1 MKEPI
6 KFVHMFSVMLK
17 RKAKLSIVI
26 LSFVLYFC
34 NRSLLPSSKISFSTS
49 RSPLAG
55 SAWDPG
61 ELSNEEDQC
70 RALFKISGVYRAKNN
85 QSYDTRSSE
94 NVPAWYTGSEFVKM
108 ARRRVRTFLEDISR
122 RPEGPS
128 TQDYRTLGSVLPR
141 LLYYRQEKAESSPLA
156 SRLTKSDEILPV
168 SRMKR
173 PLAIQKDTEKIFV
186 MDRFQTTDGDL
197 PFVPCRVKRYTRT
210 DINACFK
217 KRLEKKNQ
225 FSMFF
230 LGDSKIRNMVI
241 EFLNMTS
248 YFDYTVFRKNESWPW
263 TVYRTML
270 EDEHIRFS
278 DFEATTASHPG
289 LRFIFKFRR
298 FWEWRDMDASDEVK
312 ILTEWAEGTQ
322 PVPDLLVAGYTSWM
336 LYTIPQ
342 RLQNDP
348 NFPLDV
354 LDLLM
359 RVHEVVVPL
368 LQKVADRTRVLVHAD
383 PRLRPHSQAKKP
395 RHRLAMNAVFQDFLE
410 DWSEMMFRFFEKFG
424 RSRIVKRRRLVTRT
438 MPLGGGLEHKVHVV
452 KEITNG
458 DRPYAGFD
466 DARLR
471 AEASASR
478 DYLIPDSNGLWW
490 WDTSL
495 PLNMATIA
503 ECTELHKLNLTQLPQ
518 YSDPVLRCEDH
529 HHSGTATLNF
539 EVHMLLNLICNTH
552 LAVDPHICCS

>member
-1 MKEPI
+1 
-6 KFVHMFSVMLK
+6 MFSVMLK

-34 NRSLLPSSKISFSTS
+34 NQSLMPSYKISFNVS
-49 RSPLAG
+49 RSPLVG

-61 ELSNEEDQC
+61 ELSNKEEGHC

-85 QSYDTRSSE
+85 HRSDTRSSK
-94 NVPAWYTGSEFVKM
+94 NVPAWYTDSEFVKM

-128 TQDYRTLGSVLPR
+128 TQDYRSLGSVLPR
-141 LLYYRQEKAESSPLA
+141 LLYYRHEKAESSPHRDNLA
-156 SRLTKSDEILPV
+156 SRLSKSDEVVPV

-173 PLAIQKDTEKIFV
+173 PLANQKDTEKIFV

-197 PFVPCRVKRYTRT
+197 PFVPCRVRRYART
-210 DINACFK
+210 DIDACFK

-248 YFDYTVFRKNESWPW
+248 YFDYTVSRKNESWPW

-270 EDEHIRFS
+270 EDEHIRYS

-312 ILTEWAEGTQ
+312 ILTEWAEGSQ
-322 PVPDLLVAGYTSWM
+322 PVPDLLVTGYTSWM
-336 LYTIPQ
+336 LYTIPY
-342 RLQNDP
+342 RLKNDP

-383 PRLRPHSQAKKP
+383 PRLRPHSHAKIP
-395 RHRLAMNAVFQDFLE
+395 RHRLAMNAIFQDFLE

-424 RSRIVKRRRLVTRT
+424 RTRTAKRRRLTTRI
-438 MPLGGGLEHKVHVV
+438 MPLGGGLEHSVHVV
-452 KEITNG
+452 EEITNV

-466 DARLR
+466 DERLR
-471 AEASASR
+471 AEASSGR
-478 DYLIPDSNGLWW
+478 DYLIPDSKGLWW

-503 ECTELHKLNLTQLPQ
+503 ECNELHKLNMTQLPL
-518 YSDPVLRCEDH
+518 YSNHVLRCEDH

-539 EVHMLLNLICNTH
+539 EAHMLLNLICNTH
-552 LAVDPHICCS
+552 LAVNPYFCCS

>member
-1 MKEPI
+1 
-6 KFVHMFSVMLK
+6 
-17 RKAKLSIVI
+17 
-26 LSFVLYFC
+26 
-34 NRSLLPSSKISFSTS
+34 
-49 RSPLAG
+49 
-55 SAWDPG
+55 
-61 ELSNEEDQC
+61 
-70 RALFKISGVYRAKNN
+70 
-85 QSYDTRSSE
+85 
-94 NVPAWYTGSEFVKM
+94 
-108 ARRRVRTFLEDISR
+108 
-122 RPEGPS
+122 
-128 TQDYRTLGSVLPR
+128 
-141 LLYYRQEKAESSPLA
+141 
-156 SRLTKSDEILPV
+156 
-168 SRMKR
+168 
-173 PLAIQKDTEKIFV
+173 
-186 MDRFQTTDGDL
+186 
-197 PFVPCRVKRYTRT
+197 
-210 DINACFK
+210 
-217 KRLEKKNQ
+217 
-225 FSMFF
+225 
-230 LGDSKIRNMVI
+230 
-241 EFLNMTS
+241 
-248 YFDYTVFRKNESWPW
+248 
-263 TVYRTML
+263 
-270 EDEHIRFS
+270 
-278 DFEATTASHPG
+278 
-289 LRFIFKFRR
+289 
-298 FWEWRDMDASDEVK
+298 
-312 ILTEWAEGTQ
+312 
-322 PVPDLLVAGYTSWM
+322 M

-503 ECTELHKLNLTQLPQ
+503 ECSELHKLNLTQLPQ